1 MHNMYKIAFS
11 HERGEPIAAIDGY
24 KTRTVF
30 GAEER
35 AYMEYERVLCQLEPE
50 RIALFKR
57 CNGELVLLDRLTAV
71 N

>member
-30 GAEER
+30 GAEQR
-35 AYMEYERVLCQLEPE
+35 AYDEYARILCQLGPE

-57 CNGELVLLDRLTAV
+57 CNGEWVLLDRLTAV
-71 N
+71 S